1 MPAEVEYP
9 VQESELVYALDIGTR
24 SVIGILGRREG
35 ERMRVLAV
43 EKQQHAKRTMMDG
56 QIEDIGQV
64 ARVVADVTQRLERT
78 VQRKLVR
85 ASVAAA
91 GRALRT
97 ERGKAELELTAPEQV
112 GSERIGKRRAAPAC
126 SWWATP

>member
-43 EKQQHAKRTMMDG
+43 EKQQHAVYLKTAY
-56 QIEDIGQV
+56 QHE
-64 ARVVADVTQRLERT
+64 ER
-78 VQRKLVR
+78 
-85 ASVAAA
+85 
-91 GRALRT
+91 
-97 ERGKAELELTAPEQV
+97 
-112 GSERIGKRRAAPAC
+112 
-126 SWWATP
+126 